1 MVDAQDTYGTRLTD
15 LHYLSH
21 PPSPTQTVT
30 KKPSIWILL
39 FSALLGGLGSYTVF
53 SLLLTPSLI
62 REIKSLHT
70 LQDVAV
76 LLSIPIAIWTAIF
89 THEAGHLCAGMLA
102 GMKPIFLLAGPLKVS
117 FENSKLNIHLNKV
130 FSTWG
135 GLALATPREG
145 SNRKWSLPT
154 MIAGGPLASLI
165 LALVAGIVTYQLT
178 GWYRLPIGILAI
190 ISLLISVAT
199 LLPIRAGG
207 FDSDGAQLLQLA
219 RGSSIAKAKHMISI
233 VVGESIAGV
242 RPRDWSTK
250 LLEEAISEVSD
261 PLMRVSA
268 YFMLA
273 ESAED
278 GDDQKKTM
286 QAYERFAK
294 QLHEGGL
301 QAYPAMMRNDL
312 IFPIVI
318 HIVEHFRDTSLAEQ
332 WMSLCNGSTYYKYME
347 LLAKATIAEA
357 NGDHDA
363 SRSLAN
369 EALNNLPSTHVVPPK
384 RIERLKQLTAPTTT

>member
-1 MVDAQDTYGTRLTD
+1 MIDAQDNYGTRLTD

-53 SLLLTPSLI
+53 SLLLTPSFI
-62 REIKSLHT
+62 REIKSLQP
-70 LQDVAV
+70 LQNAAV
-76 LLSIPIAIWTAIF
+76 LLSIPIAVWTAIF
-89 THEAGHLCAGMLA
+89 IHEAGHLCAGILA
-102 GMKPIFLLAGPLKVS
+102 GMRPLFLLAGPLKVS

-165 LALVAGIVTYQLT
+165 LALVAGSATYQLT
-178 GWYRLPIGILAI
+178 GWYRFPIGILAI
-190 ISLLISVAT
+190 MSLLIFIAT

-207 FDSDGAQLLQLA
+207 FDSDGAQLLQLV
-219 RGSSIAKAKHMISI
+219 RGSTIAKAKHKISI

-242 RPRDWSTK
+242 RPRDWSTN
-250 LLEEAISEVSD
+250 LLEEAIAEVSD
-261 PLMRVSA
+261 PLTRVSA
-268 YFMLA
+268 HFMLA
-273 ESAED
+273 EAAED
-278 GDDQKKTM
+278 RDDKKKTI

-294 QLHEGGL
+294 QLHDGGL

-357 NGDHDA
+357 NGDYDA
-363 SRSLAN
+363 SRSFAN
-369 EALNNLPSTHVVPPK
+369 EALNNLPSTPGVPPK
-384 RIERLKQLTAPTTT
+384 RIERLKQLTAPTT

>member
-39 FSALLGGLGSYTVF
+39 FSALLGGLGSYIVF

-62 REIKSLHT
+62 REIKSLHP
-70 LQDVAV
+70 LQDAAV

-89 THEAGHLCAGMLA
+89 IHETGHLCAGMLA

-145 SNRKWSLPT
+145 S
-154 MIAGGPLASLI
+154 
-165 LALVAGIVTYQLT
+165 
-178 GWYRLPIGILAI
+178 
-190 ISLLISVAT
+190 
-199 LLPIRAGG
+199 
-207 FDSDGAQLLQLA
+207 
-219 RGSSIAKAKHMISI
+219 
-233 VVGESIAGV
+233 
-242 RPRDWSTK
+242 
-250 LLEEAISEVSD
+250 
-261 PLMRVSA
+261 
-268 YFMLA
+268 
-273 ESAED
+273 
-278 GDDQKKTM
+278 
-286 QAYERFAK
+286 
-294 QLHEGGL
+294 
-301 QAYPAMMRNDL
+301 YPAMMRNDL

-384 RIERLKQLTAPTTT
+384 RIERLKQLTSPTT